1 MLDRNMVLRKLSE
14 IDEYLEQIREFSDIT
29 VDKYRSDWRTQR
41 IVERTLQIIIET
53 CADIANHIISD
64 RNMRIP
70 TSYSDTFKVLFD
82 NNAIDKDLF
91 AVMEKMAKF
100 RNIVVHQYEEVDAE
114 IVIIILKKH
123 IGDFVRFKEAILGS
137 LKEMLPGADS

>member
-1 MLDRNMVLRKLSE
+1 MVLRKLSA
-14 IDEYLEQIREFSDIT
+14 IDEYLQQIGEFSGVS
-29 VDKYRSDWRTQR
+29 VDEYKSDWKSQR
-41 IVERTLQIIIET
+41 IVERTLQMLIET

-70 TSYSDTFKVLFD
+70 TSYSDTFRVLLE
-82 NNAIDKDLF
+82 NNAINENLF

-114 IVIIILKKH
+114 IVIMILRKH
-123 IGDFVRFKEAILGS
+123 LDDFVRFRDAILGS
-137 LKEMLPGADS
+137 LKA

>member
-1 MLDRNMVLRKLSE
+1 MVLRKLSA
-14 IDEYLEQIREFSDIT
+14 IDEYLQQIQEFSGVS
-29 VDKYRSDWRTQR
+29 VDEYKSDWKSQR
-41 IVERTLQIIIET
+41 IVERTLQMLIEK

-70 TSYSDTFKVLFD
+70 TSYSDTFRVLLE
-82 NNAIDKDLF
+82 NNVIDENLF

-114 IVIIILKKH
+114 IVIIILRKH
-123 IGDFVRFKEAILGS
+123 LGDFVRFRDAILGS
-137 LKEMLPGADS
+137 L